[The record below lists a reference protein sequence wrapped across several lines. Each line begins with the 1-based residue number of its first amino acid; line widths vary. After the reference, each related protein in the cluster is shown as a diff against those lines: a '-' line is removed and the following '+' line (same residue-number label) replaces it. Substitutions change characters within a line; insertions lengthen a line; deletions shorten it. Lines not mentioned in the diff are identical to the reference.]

1 MLGLNMVNKWN
12 MRAKSQ
18 VEIDS
23 KLLGTCSWSE
33 GEVCTRDGKVGVRL
47 VVTAAEL

>member
-33 GEVCTRDGKVGVRL
+33 GEVCTRDGKVE
-47 VVTAAEL
+47 VTPSGDS